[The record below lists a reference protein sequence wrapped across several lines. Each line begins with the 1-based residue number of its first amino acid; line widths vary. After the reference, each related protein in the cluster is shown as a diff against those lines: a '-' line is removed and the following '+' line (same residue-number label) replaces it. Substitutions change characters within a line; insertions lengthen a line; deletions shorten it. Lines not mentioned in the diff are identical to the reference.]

1 MYLSINSPPPC
12 VFPLNLLLAS
22 KGVASSIVHIT
33 GTSLCCVM
41 PADLFLASFF
51 FFLKGRLEPTILY
64 TGQRETG
71 NTGKAGEGLFSSS
84 NLTDAVTTGSD
95 RHTPSHSGHTLSYHT
110 VWYSAVQCS
119 GQEVVEKR

>member
-1 MYLSINSPPPC
+1 MSINSPPPC
-12 VFPLNLLLAS
+12 VFPLNLLLVP

-33 GTSLCCVM
+33 GASLCCVM

-51 FFLKGRLEPTILY
+51 LKGTLEPTILY

-110 VWYSAVQCS
+110 VWYSAVQWT
-119 GQEVVEKR
+119 GGG

>member
-51 FFLKGRLEPTILY
+51 FFFERQ
-64 TGQRETG
+64 TGTYHPIHGAERNREY
-71 NTGKAGEGLFSSS
+71 GESWGGAFQLI
-84 NLTDAVTTGSD
+84 
-95 RHTPSHSGHTLSYHT
+95 
-110 VWYSAVQCS
+110 
-119 GQEVVEKR
+119 